1 MLSKEQMV
9 EMVEAFKTKATSSL
23 LVPTSSPTSTVSSIP
38 TVLPTPPHFE
48 TVGETG
54 TKTLW
59 VVFVI
64 MLLSTLAF
72 IAMSW
77 TVPVQKRLFH
87 VITTCITTF
96 AAISYFA
103 MATGDGNSYA
113 HIVVKEAHKHVPDT
127 VEHVFRQV
135 FWARYVDWSV
145 TTPLLLLDLAFLA
158 GMDGASILVAIVADL
173 IMVLTGLF
181 AAFGSSDGQKW
192 GYYAIACI
200 AYLVI
205 VWELVI
211 SGRRAASSKDGKT
224 GQLFAAI
231 GGFTLILWTLYP
243 IVWGIGDGARKW
255 SVDAE
260 IIAYAILD
268 VLAKPVF
275 GFWLLFAHARSAQ
288 SIEGFWSHGLNNEGA
303 LRVGDDE

>member
-1 MLSKEQMV
+1 MISPDQVIDVL
-9 EMVEAFKTKATSSL
+9 KTKATSSL
-23 LVPTSSPTSTVSSIP
+23 LVPTSSSS
-38 TVLPTPPHFE
+38 PTPFPQPTAIPNRPHYE
-48 TVGETG
+48 EVGETG

-64 MLLSTLAF
+64 MLLSSLAF

-77 TVPVQKRLFH
+77 RVPVQKRLFH
-87 VITTCITTF
+87 VITTLITTF
-96 AAISYFA
+96 ATISYFA

-113 HIVVKEAHKHVPDT
+113 HIVIKEAHKHVPDT
-127 VEHVFRQV
+127 FEDVFRQV
-135 FWARYVDWSV
+135 FWARYIDWSL

-158 GMDGASILVAIVADL
+158 GLDGASILVAIVADL
-173 IMVLTGLF
+173 IMVLLGLF
-181 AAFGSSDGQKW
+181 AAFGQTDGQKW
-192 GYYAIACI
+192 GYYAMACI

-205 VWELVI
+205 VYQLVI
-211 SGRRAASSKDGKT
+211 PGRRAVMAKDSSTAK
-224 GQLFAAI
+224 LFASI

-260 IIAYAILD
+260 IIAYAVLD

-275 GFWLLFAHARSAQ
+275 GFWLLFAHARNAQ
-288 SIEGFWSHGLNNEGA
+288 SIEGFWSNGLNHEGA

>member
-1 MLSKEQMV
+1 MV
-9 EMVEAFKTKATSSL
+9 DPVEFAEAVFKTSKL
-23 LVPTSSPTSTVSSIP
+23 LVPTPSPTPSVSPIP
-38 TVLPTPPHFE
+38 TVIPNVPHYE
-48 TVGETG
+48 RVGETG

-59 VVFVI
+59 VVFVL

-72 IAMSW
+72 VAMSW
-77 TVPVQKRLFH
+77 RVPVQKRLFH
-87 VITTCITTF
+87 VITTMITTF

-113 HIVVKEAHKHVPDT
+113 HIVVKEAHKHVPNT
-127 VEHVFRQV
+127 IEHVFRQV

-158 GMDGASILVAIVADL
+158 GMDGASILVAIVADI

-181 AAFGSSDGQKW
+181 AAFGKNDGQKW
-192 GYYAIACI
+192 GWYAIACI

-205 VWELVI
+205 VYQLVV
-211 SGRRAASSKDGKT
+211 SGRRAVMSKSNSTSK
-224 GQLFAAI
+224 LFASI

-275 GFWLLFAHARSAQ
+275 GFWLLFAHGRNATA
-288 SIEGFWSHGLNNEGA
+288 IEGFWSHGLEGEGA